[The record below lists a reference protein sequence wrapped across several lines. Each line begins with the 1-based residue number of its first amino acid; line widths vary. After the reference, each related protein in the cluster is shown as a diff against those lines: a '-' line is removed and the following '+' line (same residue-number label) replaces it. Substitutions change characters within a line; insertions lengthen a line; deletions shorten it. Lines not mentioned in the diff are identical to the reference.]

1 MSGPEIGEHSDFRE
15 LFDALPPVLKNQE
28 ALHQRRLP
36 AADDH
41 SIAECIRH
49 AIDNLYLSKADNTA
63 STSDWFWS
71 MNIDRKNHGLV
82 IAVMCFL
89 LAACSVSIPL

>member
-36 AADDH
+36 AAM
-41 SIAECIRH
+41 I
-49 AIDNLYLSKADNTA
+49 TA
-63 STSDWFWS
+63 SL
-71 MNIDRKNHGLV
+71 N
-82 IAVMCFL
+82 
-89 LAACSVSIPL
+89 VSGTPSTIFICQRLIIPPLRVTGSEYEY